1 MSKLFF
7 EDKFSELQADMV
19 SICLNNVKKRAE
31 KIYIYCS
38 YENGVISSS
47 YFYNINGNI
56 VERHKLNE
64 AIKIG
69 EERYDVSVDRQKD
82 VIKIINSDI
91 EELLKICKEYGRP
104 MPTEMKI
111 VYDVK
116 NNSHK
121 AEYKYEL
128 VYSNDAVKTAS
139 DIAAEWFEEVKKG
152 NE

>member
-1 MSKLFF
+1 MCKLF
-7 EDKFSELQADMV
+7 EDKFSELQANMV
-19 SICLNNVKKRAE
+19 SICLENLEKRAE
-31 KIYIYCS
+31 KIIYIYCS
-38 YENGVISSS
+38 YEKGVISSS
-47 YFYNINGNI
+47 YFYNINGKI

-69 EERYDVSVDRQKD
+69 EEKYDVSVDRQKA

-91 EELLKICKEYGRP
+91 GALLKICKEYDRP

-111 VYDVK
+111 DYDVK
-116 NNSHK
+116 NNSLK

>member
-1 MSKLFF
+1 MCKLF

-19 SICLNNVKKRAE
+19 SICLENVEKRAE

-47 YFYNINGNI
+47 YFYNINGKI

-69 EERYDVSVDRQKD
+69 EEKYDVSVDRQKA

-91 EELLKICKEYGRP
+91 EALLKICKEYDRP

-111 VYDVK
+111 DYDVK
-116 NNSHK
+116 NNSLK

>member
-1 MSKLFF
+1 MSKLF

-82 VIKIINSDI
+82 VMKIINSDI

-104 MPTEMKI
+104 MPEQK
-111 VYDVK
+111 
-116 NNSHK
+116 
-121 AEYKYEL
+121 
-128 VYSNDAVKTAS
+128 
-139 DIAAEWFEEVKKG
+139 
-152 NE
+152 